1 MTMSSTI
8 SLRGSAFRVLLV
20 GLGMGV
26 AVTAGTQTVTEPSR
40 SLILI
45 LAGAIVGATTLVL
58 AYTRF
63 EVFLLVVLTL
73 RATVDWTKTPPLAV
87 GEQTSSGAVTTAF
100 ALVFLIAAVV
110 WLLVQ
115 YQIGSLDFP
124 SPLAISWLA
133 FVFIGVLSAIAADR
147 PVESLAESGRIATIV
162 VMLVVLEQFLHTHL
176 RLHRLLTI
184 CYLSAIVPLLVA
196 AYQVTGASGSVTSEG
211 ISRLRGTFLHPN
223 AFGFYLVILIIMGV
237 ALLPYLTR
245 QVRPLLLSLV
255 WASTIALV
263 LTYSRG
269 SWIVLVVG
277 LVVVAKLQSP
287 SILVFMLAAIATLAI
302 TVPSVSTRLLDLRTE
317 SSLAGVQG
325 DSFRWRLD
333 YWSTAIGLA
342 DESPVIG
349 IGPKM
354 TQYSTHEAKV
364 PHNDF
369 LRAYVETGVL
379 GLIAYAAVIAML
391 IRTAR
396 NAVRNA
402 SSGFDRGVG
411 VGFAGC
417 VAAFIPYSFG
427 GNVMSHVVIL
437 WYFVAFA
444 AAAITVS
451 RSATQPANHVHGQRR
466 PMYRH
471 GSRRSVSLLD
481 R

>member
-1 MTMSSTI
+1 M

-26 AVTAGTQTVTEPSR
+26 AIMAGLQTVAEPSR

-45 LAGAIVGATTLVL
+45 LAGAIVGATLLVL

-63 EVFLLVVLTL
+63 EVFLLLAL
-73 RATVDWTKTPPLAV
+73 AIRASVDWTQTPSETAV
-87 GEQTSSGAVTTAF
+87 GEPTTSGVETTVF
-100 ALVFLIAAVV
+100 ALIFLIASVL

-115 YQIGSLDFP
+115 LQVGRLRRPSSL
-124 SPLAISWLA
+124 SIAWLA
-133 FVFIGVLSAIAADR
+133 FAGIGLLSALGADV
-147 PVESLAESGRIATIV
+147 PIESLAESGRIATVV
-162 VMLVVLEQFLHTHL
+162 VMLVVLEQVLSTSL
-176 RLHRLLTI
+176 PVRRLLTI
-184 CYLSAIVPLLVA
+184 CYLSAIVPLLMA
-196 AYQVTGASGSVTSEG
+196 AYQVVTGAGGSATFDG
-211 ISRLRGTFLHPN
+211 ISRVRGTFLHPN

-245 QVRPLLLSLV
+245 RVRPLLLSLV
-255 WASTIALV
+255 WVSTTALV

-287 SILVFMLAAIATLAI
+287 SILVLMLAATAALAI
-302 TVPSVSTRLLDLRTE
+302 TVPSVSTRLLDLQTD
-317 SSLAGVQG
+317 SNLAGVQG
-325 DSFRWRLD
+325 NSLQWRLD

-342 DESPVIG
+342 DESPAIG

-364 PHNDF
+364 PHNDI

-379 GLIAYAAVIAML
+379 GLIAYAAIIAML

-402 SSGFDRGVG
+402 SSDFDKGVG

-417 VAAFIPYSFG
+417 AAAFISYSFG
-427 GNVMSHVVIL
+427 GNLMSQVVVL

-444 AAAITVS
+444 AAAITVA